1 MQRDQTPTVS
11 YSHRPNALG
20 GCGLLLYFAGHFWP
34 NFMTQTPPL
43 FSDPAL
49 KLAERV
55 LRIEGEAVLAL
66 IDRLDGSF
74 PRALDLILTSTEQ
87 IIVSGM
93 GKSGHIG
100 RKIAAT
106 LASTGT
112 PAFFVHPVEAGHGD
126 LGMIT
131 TADVVLT
138 ISNSGESEE
147 LLNLLP

>member
-1 MQRDQTPTVS
+1 
-11 YSHRPNALG
+11 
-20 GCGLLLYFAGHFWP
+20 
-34 NFMTQTPPL
+34 MTQTHPP

-49 KLAERV
+49 KLAARV

-66 IDRLDGSF
+66 IDRLDDSF
-74 PRALDLILTSTEQ
+74 PRALDLILTSAGRV
-87 IIVSGM
+87 IVSGM

-112 PAFFVHPVEAGHGD
+112 PAFFVHPAEAGHGD

-131 TADVVLT
+131 AADVVLA

-147 LLNLLP
+147 LLNLLPWIKRQGARLIAMTGNPASTLACDANLTDRKSVV